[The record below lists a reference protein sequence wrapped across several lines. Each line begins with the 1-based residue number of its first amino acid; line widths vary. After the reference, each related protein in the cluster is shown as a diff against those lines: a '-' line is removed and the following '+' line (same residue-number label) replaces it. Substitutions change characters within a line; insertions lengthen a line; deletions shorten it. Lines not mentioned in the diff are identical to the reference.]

1 MALAVGPFG
10 IFFGVL
16 ACLAL
21 GLFAFRQR
29 IAARIT
35 VASSVLQTRINRA
48 DLTLKVE
55 ELALG
60 GLGCAAV
67 LWLAATILWQLPP
80 VIAVLMLPLAIA
92 MTGVVVLKWL
102 GFKAQRRIGAFTQ
115 QLELV
120 LRMMAGALRIGLG
133 LRQSIIIVTEE
144 APDPARREFMR
155 VIGRTN
161 IGISLL
167 DALDE
172 LAVTMPGA
180 EVSMMARAIRVQA
193 QTGGD
198 LARVLDSLANTI
210 KDRRRVFRKM
220 RALTAQGR
228 GGAFVIGAL
237 PLLVGGFV
245 MVTQPAMGHAMLYTF
260 VGHLALGT
268 VGVLE
273 SAAIVTL
280 NRIMQ
285 FDV

>member
-1 MALAVGPFG
+1 MGVAVAPFG
-10 IFFGVL
+10 IFFGIA

-21 GLFAFRQR
+21 GLFAFRKHIVAR
-29 IAARIT
+29 IATAT
-35 VASSVLQTRINRA
+35 GVLQTRIVRA
-48 DLTLKVE
+48 DVRVKVE

-60 GLGCAAV
+60 ALGCAA
-67 LWLAATILWQLPP
+67 ILWVAAAVFLHPP
-80 VIAVLMLPLAIA
+80 LLIAVLMLPAAIA
-92 MTGVVVLKWL
+92 LAGVAAVQWL
-102 GFKAQRRIGAFTQ
+102 GWKAQRRIASFTQ

-120 LRMMAGALRIGLG
+120 LRMLGGALRIGLG
-133 LRQSIIIVTEE
+133 LRQAIILVTDE

-155 VIGRTN
+155 VVGRTN
-161 IGISLL
+161 IGISML

-172 LAVTMPGA
+172 LAGTMPSP
-180 EVSMMARAIRVQA
+180 EVSMMARAIRVQS

-198 LARVLDSLANTI
+198 LAKVLESLANTI

-237 PLLVGGFV
+237 PILVGGFV
-245 MVTQPAMGHAMLYTF
+245 MVTQPAMGHAMVFTF

-268 VGVLE
+268 VALLE
-273 SAAIVTL
+273 CAAIVTL

>member
-1 MALAVGPFG
+1 LGVAVAPLG
-10 IFFGVL
+10 IFFGIA

-21 GLFAFRQR
+21 GLFAFRKHVVAR
-29 IAARIT
+29 TATASAA
-35 VASSVLQTRINRA
+35 LQTRIDRA
-48 DLTLKVE
+48 DVQVKVE

-60 GLGCAAV
+60 ALGGSA
-67 LWLAATILWQLPP
+67 ILWVAAAIFLHPP
-80 VIAVLMLPLAIA
+80 LLIAVLMLPAAIA
-92 MTGVVVLKWL
+92 MTAAGTLRWL
-102 GFKAQRRIGAFTQ
+102 TWKAQRRIASFTQ

-120 LRMMAGALRIGLG
+120 LRMLGGALRIGLG
-133 LRQSIIIVTEE
+133 LRQAIILVTDE
-144 APDPARREFMR
+144 APNPARREFMR

-161 IGISLL
+161 IGISML

-172 LAVTMPGA
+172 LAGTMPSP
-180 EVSMMARAIRVQA
+180 EVTMMARAIRVQS

-198 LARVLDSLANTI
+198 LAKVLESLANTI

-237 PLLVGGFV
+237 PILVGGFV
-245 MVTQPAMGHAMLYTF
+245 MVTQPAMGRAMLYTIY
-260 VGHLALGT
+260 GQIALGI
-268 VGVLE
+268 VAGLE
-273 SAAIVTL
+273 CAAIVTL

>member
-1 MALAVGPFG
+1 MGVAVAPFG
-10 IFFGVL
+10 IFFGIA

-21 GLFAFRQR
+21 GVFACRKHFVARTATAS
-29 IAARIT
+29 AA
-35 VASSVLQTRINRA
+35 LQTRIDRA
-48 DLTLKVE
+48 DVQVKVE

-60 GLGCAAV
+60 ALGGSA
-67 LWLAATILWQLPP
+67 ILWVAAAIFLHPP
-80 VIAVLMLPLAIA
+80 LLIAVLMLPAAIA
-92 MTGVVVLKWL
+92 LTAAGTLRWL
-102 GFKAQRRIGAFTQ
+102 TWKAQRRIASFTQ

-120 LRMMAGALRIGLG
+120 LRMLGGALRIGLG
-133 LRQSIIIVTEE
+133 LRQAIILVADE
-144 APDPARREFMR
+144 APNPARREFMR

-161 IGISLL
+161 IGISML

-172 LAVTMPGA
+172 LADTMPSP
-180 EVSMMARAIRVQA
+180 EVTMMARAIRVQS

-198 LARVLDSLANTI
+198 LAKVLESLANTI

-237 PLLVGGFV
+237 PILVGGFV
-245 MVTQPAMGHAMLYTF
+245 MVTQPAMGHAMLYTIY
-260 VGHLALGT
+260 GRIALGI
-268 VGVLE
+268 VAVLE
-273 SAAIVTL
+273 CAAIVTL